1 MFMYRLL
8 AFHKHIAFYKH
19 MIKHTPP
26 DDNDRPRG
34 GPENGLSGRGE
45 LSDVMG
51 CPALL
56 DLRKVQI

>member
-1 MFMYRLL
+1 
-8 AFHKHIAFYKH
+8 
-19 MIKHTPP
+19 MIKHTHTLMITIAP
-26 DDNDRPRG
+26 G

-45 LSDVMG
+45 LSDIMG